1 MKTVILKIVGMHCT
15 SCAMSIDFDL
25 EDIKGVKEASTNYA
39 KQQTVVTFDPNLV
52 KLGKIIEVIKSLEYE
67 VKVA

>member
-1 MKTVILKIVGMHCT
+1 
-15 SCAMSIDFDL
+15 MSIDFDL